1 MSNLLALN
9 CLDTGYACQ
18 NGGQCIPRV
27 LGDYVCSCP
36 QPYCGLTCTNVV
48 PKCTS
53 YYGSLRNG
61 GSCLPSFCNNRGVCE
76 LQNDKTSFTW

>member
-1 MSNLLALN
+1 MLLQFLIFLALN
-9 CLDTGYACQ
+9 CLDTGYSCQ

-48 PKCTS
+48 PKCKIKSIMFDKFS
-53 YYGSLRNG
+53 YI
-61 GSCLPSFCNNRGVCE
+61 
-76 LQNDKTSFTW
+76 